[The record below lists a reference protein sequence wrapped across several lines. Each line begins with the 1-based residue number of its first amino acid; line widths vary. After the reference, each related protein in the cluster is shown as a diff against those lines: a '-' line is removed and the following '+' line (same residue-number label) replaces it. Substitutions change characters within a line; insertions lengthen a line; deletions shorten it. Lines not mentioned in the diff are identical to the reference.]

1 MRLIAKLLAAS
12 TLALAAPA
20 LAQSGATAGAG
31 ASASG
36 QPVTRIVVF
45 GDSLADGGYYLP
57 LDPRIPRDAGSFTT
71 NPDPVAPEVFAARLG
86 IDLLPVYGR
95 GGTNYAIGGARVTA
109 PNGITIPIATQVT
122 NFLASNSFNA
132 RDLVYIQGGGNDFF
146 AFQAGGG
153 RDNTI
158 LTTAATQLAAT
169 VRRIQDAGAQRIVT
183 LAVQT
188 GGNAGIVTFNR
199 TFAAALAAANVNA
212 IYFDTDRLFN
222 EIVADRAAFGITNIT
237 GQACTVAS
245 SLNCNRSTLVTP
257 NANETYLL
265 ADSVHPAGVT
275 QRIQGQAIA
284 SVVQAPEQIA
294 GLAYAAQAL
303 FRSQRDGFEG
313 AERGTVAREGG
324 RVAVFGNV
332 GYHYHDRGGDA
343 QRIGLTQRGIT
354 GTLGLDVALTDQA
367 GIGVAGGYS
376 DVKGH
381 FAGGQGG
388 YDSEAWTASAYARL
402 AVGPARLLLDG
413 SYGEIEDT
421 DIRRRVILGLTTRE
435 SNGETEGDYY
445 AARATLGADL
455 LTSGGLAIGPD
466 VAVAYERVRLD
477 GYAETGTRST
487 DAAFG
492 RQLIKSL
499 TGRFGAAV
507 HTVPASP
514 VRFAARA
521 GYEREFDDDA
531 RTLTFAT
538 FGAPIS
544 YTGGVTRADR
554 DYMSFA
560 ASADGAVGPGLSV
573 RGGVSGQVL
582 RRDMDSVTAFA
593 GLSLAF

>member
-1 MRLIAKLLAAS
+1 MRLTAALLAAS
-12 TLALAAPA
+12 ALAIAAPA
-20 LAQSGATAGAG
+20 LAQTS
-31 ASASG
+31 ASAERANAS
-36 QPVTRIVVF
+36 VTRVVVF

-57 LDPRIPRDAGSFTT
+57 LDPRIPRDAGRFTT
-71 NPDPVAPEVFAARLG
+71 NPDPVAPEVFASRLG
-86 IDLLPVYGR
+86 VDLRSVYGR

-122 NFLASNSFNA
+122 NFLATNSFGP

-146 AFQAGGG
+146 AFVAGGA
-153 RDNTI
+153 RDPAI

-169 VRRIQDAGAQRIVT
+169 VRRIQDAGAPRIVT

-188 GGNAGIVTFNR
+188 GGNAGIVLFNQ
-199 TFAAALAAANVNA
+199 TFAAALAAGGVNA
-212 IYFDTDRLFN
+212 LYFDNDKLFN
-222 EIVADRAAFGITNIT
+222 EIVADRAAFGITNVT

-245 SLNCNRSTLVTP
+245 SLNCNRSTLVAP

-284 SVVQAPEQIA
+284 SMVQAPEQIA

-313 AERGTVAREGG
+313 AERGTVARDGG
-324 RVAVFGNV
+324 RLAVFGNV
-332 GYHYHDRGGDA
+332 GYHYHDQGGGA
-343 QRIGLTQRGIT
+343 QRIGLNQRGVT
-354 GTLGLDVALTDQA
+354 GTLGLDFALTDQA
-367 GIGVAGGYS
+367 GLGIAGGYS
-376 DVKGH
+376 DVKGR
-381 FAGGQGG
+381 FAAGQGG
-388 YDSEAWTASAYARL
+388 YDSEAWSASAYARL

-413 SYGEIEDT
+413 TYGEIDDT
-421 DIRRRVILGLTTRE
+421 NISRRVVLGLTTRE
-435 SNGETEGDYY
+435 STGETDGDYY

-455 LTSGGLAIGPD
+455 VTVGGLALGPD
-466 VAVAYERVRLD
+466 IAVAYERVTLD
-477 GYAETGTRST
+477 AYAEEGARST

-492 RQLIKSL
+492 RQRLRSL

-507 HTVPASP
+507 HAVPDSP

-531 RTLTFAT
+531 RTLTFIPI
-538 FGAPIS
+538 GAPIS
-544 YTGGVTRADR
+544 YTTAVERADR
-554 DYMSFA
+554 DYVSFA
-560 ASADGAVGPGLSV
+560 ASADGSLGSGLSV

-593 GLSLAF
+593 GVSLAF